1 MLKANPVRSECATMR
16 PILELNPTF
25 DYTATF
31 LWATSGALLAM
42 RRGYD
47 IVGVVVVALVS
58 ALGGGLI
65 RDAVFLDRQ
74 PVLIR
79 QPTYLLLV
87 AIAVVAVL
95 VFGRLVQDSQLYT
108 HIIEIVDAL
117 GVGVYALVGLTLAL
131 AAGLPVLGAILVGI
145 VTAVGGSLLRDI
157 FMHRELALLQ
167 PGVLL
172 APLALLACIVYLV
185 VFERIV
191 SNPQIAG
198 VIAIG
203 AAFGVR
209 LLALRFGWSTRPLLS
224 RTRETAPDNR
234 VEA

>member
-1 MLKANPVRSECATMR
+1 MR

-47 IVGVVVVALVS
+47 IVGVVVIALVS

-74 PVLIR
+74 PLLIR

-95 VFGRLVQDSQLYT
+95 GFGRLVRDSQLYA

-117 GVGVYALVGLTLAL
+117 GVGVYALVGLTLSL
-131 AAGLPVLGAILVGI
+131 AAGFPVLGAVLVGI

-157 FMHRELALLQ
+157 FMHHELALLQ
-167 PGVLL
+167 PGVPL

-185 VFERIV
+185 VFERILP
-191 SNPQIAG
+191 NPQIAG

-224 RTRETAPDNR
+224 RKRETPPDNR

>member
-1 MLKANPVRSECATMR
+1 MR

-31 LWATSGALLAM
+31 LWATSGALLAA

-47 IVGVVVVALVS
+47 IVGVVVIAMVS
-58 ALGGGLI
+58 ALGGRLI
-65 RDAVFLDRQ
+65 RDAIFLNQQ

-95 VFGRLVQDSQLYT
+95 VLGRLVQDSQLYG
-108 HIIEIVDAL
+108 HMIEIVDAL
-117 GVGVYALVGLTLAL
+117 GVGVYALVGLTLSL
-131 AAGLPVLGAILVGI
+131 GAGLPVLGAVLVGV
-145 VTAVGGSLLRDI
+145 VTAVGGSLLRDL
-157 FMHRELALLQ
+157 FMDRELVLLR

-185 VFERIV
+185 AFEHV
-191 SNPQIAG
+191 VPNPQIAG
-198 VIAIG
+198 VRAIG
-203 AAFGVR
+203 VAFGVR
-209 LLALRFGWSTRPLLS
+209 LLALRFGWSTHPLLS
-224 RTRETAPDNR
+224 QKRETPPTGHSS
-234 VEA
+234 

>member
-1 MLKANPVRSECATMR
+1 MR
-16 PILELNPTF
+16 PILELDPTF

-47 IVGVVVVALVS
+47 IVGVVLIAMVS

-65 RDAVFLDRQ
+65 RDSVFLDRQ

-87 AIAVVAVL
+87 AIAVVVVL
-95 VFGRLVQDSQLYT
+95 VFGRFVRESHLYAR
-108 HIIEIVDAL
+108 IIDVVDAL

-131 AAGLPVLGAILVGI
+131 SAGLPVIGAILVGI

-157 FMHRELALLQ
+157 FMHRELTLLQ
-167 PGVLL
+167 PGVPL
-172 APLALLACIVYLV
+172 APLALLACLLYLV
-185 VFERIV
+185 VFELILPD
-191 SNPQIAG
+191 PQIAG
-198 VIAIG
+198 VVAIS
-203 AAFGVR
+203 AAFGLR
-209 LLALRFGWSTRPLLS
+209 LLALRFGWSTHPLLL
-224 RTRETAPDNR
+224 RQRETPTENK
-234 VEA
+234 VET